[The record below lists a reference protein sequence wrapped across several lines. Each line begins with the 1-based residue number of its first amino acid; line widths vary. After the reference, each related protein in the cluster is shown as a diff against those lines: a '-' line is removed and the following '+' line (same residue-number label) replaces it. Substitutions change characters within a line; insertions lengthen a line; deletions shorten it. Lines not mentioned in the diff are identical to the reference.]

1 MLAQAMAEMYKKE
14 TGRCGRLGDQQS
26 DCATRAGRG
35 KLARFLS
42 YHLASERPR
51 QSYVRNRIVGVR
63 YRSNPAPAPK
73 HH

>member
-35 KLARFLS
+35 KLARF
-42 YHLASERPR
+42 Y
-51 QSYVRNRIVGVR
+51 RIIWLVSALDRATSGIG
-63 YRSNPAPAPK
+63 S
-73 HH
+73 